1 MVKIIFSSVRD
12 TKMSELPKLKR
23 GSWIQVVNPT
33 HDELQE
39 LDNKY
44 QLDVD
49 ILRDGVDLYESP
61 RIERED
67 NALYIFTRYSRPEG
81 KHSSTEPLL
90 IVLTSDFILTL
101 SKHDPTPLVKLLD
114 SGKVN
119 TTQKNKLLL
128 QIFTAI
134 NTGYRE
140 NLLQVNRLILASRA
154 RLQSKI
160 ISDEDLLTY
169 IDTEE
174 DLNEFL
180 VSLQPYGIL
189 LNSLVHAKY
198 INFHEED
205 LELVEDLEL
214 STSELIE
221 LTKSRLITLQ
231 NLRNVYSTLVTNN
244 LNRVFKRLTSIAIF
258 LSVPTVIGGLYGMNV
273 VLPLSEHPQ
282 AFWIVFGIILLIVG
296 AFVSVF
302 RWRRWL

>member
-1 MVKIIFSSVRD
+1 MTRIFFRSIRD
-12 TKMSELPKLKR
+12 PQIQELTKLKR
-23 GSWIQVVNPT
+23 GSWIHLVNPSL
-33 HDELQE
+33 DQLEELE
-39 LDNKY
+39 KKY

-81 KHSSTEPLL
+81 RHASTEPLL
-90 IVLTSDFILTL
+90 IVLTADFILTL
-101 SKHDPTPLVKLLD
+101 SKHDPAPIVGLLS
-114 SGKVN
+114 SGKAI

-128 QIFTAI
+128 QVFSAI
-134 NTGYRE
+134 NGGYRDH
-140 NLLQVNRLILASRA
+140 LVQVNRLILASRA
-154 RLQSKI
+154 RLQRKI
-160 ISDEDLLTY
+160 ISDDDLLTY

-189 LNSLVHAKY
+189 LNTLVHAKY
-198 INFHEED
+198 INFHDDD

-221 LTKSRLITLQ
+221 LTKSRLKTLQ
-231 NLRNVYSTLVTNN
+231 NLRDVYSTLVTNN

-258 LSVPTVIGGLYGMNV
+258 MSVPTVIGGIYGMNV
-273 VLPLSEHPQ
+273 ILPYSGHPQ
-282 AFWIVFGIILLIVG
+282 AFWIVLGVIILVVG
-296 AFVSVF
+296 LFIAVF